1 MSSRVRKSRP
11 QRLRVGTRV
20 RYLLPAGFLNAVVI
34 EDRGLILRDDQQ
46 VVRIRTID
54 EPDFPDEF
62 DTPVRLL
69 EVVDSLDDELAA

>member
-1 MSSRVRKSRP
+1 MGNRSGKSRP
-11 QRLRVGTRV
+11 QRLRVGARV
-20 RYLLPAGFLNAVVI
+20 RYLLPGSFLNAVVI
-34 EDRGLILRDDQQ
+34 EDRGLILRGDEQ

-69 EVVDSLDDELAA
+69 ETVDSPDDELAA

>member
-1 MSSRVRKSRP
+1 MSSKPGKSRP

-20 RYLLPAGFLNAVVI
+20 RYRLPGSFLEAVVI
-34 EDRGLILRDDQQ
+34 EDRGFIRRGEQ
-46 VVRIRTID
+46 VVRIRTIN

-69 EVVDSLDDELAA
+69 DVVDPATDELAA

>member
-1 MSSRVRKSRP
+1 MSSRPRKSRP

-34 EDRGLILRDDQQ
+34 EDRGLILRGDEQ
-46 VVRIRTID
+46 VVRVRTID

-62 DTPVRLL
+62 DTPVSLL
-69 EVVDSLDDELAA
+69 EVVDSPDELAA

>member
-1 MSSRVRKSRP
+1 MSSRPGKSRP

-34 EDRGLILRDDQQ
+34 EDRGLILRGDEQ
-46 VVRIRTID
+46 VVRVRTID

-62 DTPVRLL
+62 DTPVSLL
-69 EVVDSLDDELAA
+69 ELVDSPDELAA